1 MKKILNRVT
10 AFLAALA
17 TVASLVLPL
26 APVRADGFTST
37 SDTMSRL
44 KISTTSNHTIRL
56 TLPLSYTFSGSATT
70 SDVIAVDFPAGFTS
84 SASGTW
90 ATSDFV
96 FIDGTGRTVTTVA
109 QGAGVSDVSCGTGV
123 NDVGVAVDTSANI
136 FRVKACSASYTS
148 STATSVID
156 FQILGTAADG
166 TLTNPGTAG
175 SQTVDVTM
183 TDMGVVSA
191 HSTSV
196 AVSIMDDDQVTVT
209 ATVSPTLT
217 FDIDIQSSCGSES
230 NTPYAVSLG
239 TLTSAAVSTAT
250 NHICLDLDTN
260 ASGGALVTVQGSGS
274 ADALESSASGDTIG
288 TTYTA
293 GAGGVTD
300 LVAGTEGYGLC
311 VTATNVVTGSATA
324 VAPYNGDC
332 TSNGGNRVGGV
343 DSAAAQF
350 IVTTN
355 AAALDGTANNTADI
369 LVKAAIS
376 AITSAANDYVDVLTF
391 IATGTF

>member
-1 MKKILNRVT
+1 MKKILNRVAAALT
-10 AFLAALA
+10 AFA
-17 TVASLVLPL
+17 TMASLLMPI
-26 APVRADGFTST
+26 APAYAAGFTST
-37 SDTMSRL
+37 SDTMTRL
-44 KISTTSNHTIRL
+44 KISTTADHTIRT

-70 SDVIAVDFPAGFTS
+70 SDVIGFDFPAGFTA

-90 ATSDFV
+90 ATTDFS
-96 FIDGTGRTVTTVA
+96 FNDGTARTVTTVS
-109 QGAGVSDVSCGTGV
+109 QGSGVSDVSCGSGV
-123 NDVGVAVDTSANI
+123 NDVGVAVDTAANV

-148 STATSVID
+148 STGTSTIT
-156 FQILGTAADG
+156 FRILGTAANG

-175 SQTVDVTM
+175 SQTVDISM
-183 TDMGVVSA
+183 TDMGVAAS
-191 HSTSV
+191 HSTSF

-209 ATVSPTLT
+209 ATVSPSLT

-230 NTPYAVSLG
+230 NTPYSVSLG
-239 TLTSAAVSTAT
+239 TLTSTAVSTAT

-274 ADALESSASGDTIG
+274 ADALESAASGDSIG

-324 VAPYNGDC
+324 VAPYNGVC

-343 DSAAAQF
+343 DSTAPQF

-376 AITSAANDYVDVLTF
+376 AVTAAANDYVDVLTF